1 MFKLNETLQKC
12 YQTSVDALYDFG
24 IVKMAAAHLVIGGG
38 CHPLLLAITNLVVN
52 TLTYGNS
59 SKFVEVK

>member
-1 MFKLNETLQKC
+1 
-12 YQTSVDALYDFG
+12 
-24 IVKMAAAHLVIGGG
+24 MAAAHLAIGEG